1 MRQEIVEC
9 QKKIS
14 AAKSEVV
21 DEAINALPR
30 SQQEAVRAC
39 FKAAK
44 LKNIKSSRYTFCL
57 IFYSV
62 WYFIHTFSLTFE
74 ILNSY
79 YSRYTL
85 QWIYECLLIKIKSGK
100 TYNHL
105 RKNKILALPAP
116 QTLRRYIE
124 KVKGVYGFQPSI
136 FSSLQKKSL
145 NMHVK
150 DRRGNNSALYV
161 YNLKCYHKIYFSF
174 MFFLYSSNTKT

>member
-62 WYFIHTFSLTFE
+62 
-74 ILNSY
+74 
-79 YSRYTL
+79 
-85 QWIYECLLIKIKSGK
+85 
-100 TYNHL
+100 
-105 RKNKILALPAP
+105 
-116 QTLRRYIE
+116 
-124 KVKGVYGFQPSI
+124 
-136 FSSLQKKSL
+136 
-145 NMHVK
+145 
-150 DRRGNNSALYV
+150 
-161 YNLKCYHKIYFSF
+161 
-174 MFFLYSSNTKT
+174 